1 MQKITPCLWFNGRV
15 NEALA
20 LYTSLFPNS
29 QVKDISRYG
38 KGAPMPEGDI
48 MVATFELEN
57 QKFMILNGGPHFT
70 PNEAFSLV
78 VHCETQAEI
87 DHYWNN
93 LIANGGQESMCGWLK
108 DSFGISWQI
117 VPNVLNELMMKDP
130 SKTGKVFGALMQ
142 MRKIE
147 IAKLEEAFHS

>member
-20 LYTSLFPNS
+20 LYTSLFPHS
-29 QVKDISRYG
+29 KIKDVSRYG

-78 VHCETQAEI
+78 VHCETQDEI
-87 DHYWNN
+87 DHYWNG

-108 DSFGISWQI
+108 DPFGISWQI
-117 VPNVLNELMMKDP
+117 MPNVLNELMMKDP

-142 MRKIE
+142 MKKIE
-147 IAKLEEAFHS
+147 IEKLEEAFNS

>member
-1 MQKITPCLWFNGRV
+1 
-15 NEALA
+15 
-20 LYTSLFPNS
+20 
-29 QVKDISRYG
+29 
-38 KGAPMPEGDI
+38 MPEGDI

-108 DSFGISWQI
+108 DAFGISWQI
-117 VPNVLNELMMKDP
+117 VPNAVNELMMKDP

-147 IAKLEEAFHS
+147 IAKLEEAFLS